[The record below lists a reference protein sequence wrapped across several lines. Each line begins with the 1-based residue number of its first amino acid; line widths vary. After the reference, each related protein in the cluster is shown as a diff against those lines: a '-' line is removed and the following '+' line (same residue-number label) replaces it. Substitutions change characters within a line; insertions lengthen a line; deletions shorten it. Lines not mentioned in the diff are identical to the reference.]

1 MKYQIYSIYDN
12 DLRQTSDLF
21 LSANDETA
29 KRTFEEHKRKLKQV
43 NQSLN
48 LDYLKIIN
56 VGEYDTNINVNYDS
70 NMQTI
75 VSIEPLVNGKEPYFV
90 DNPPINKPDRLIEQE
105 QDSKRS
111 EFFKVLT
118 GDKKWVY

>member
-90 DNPPINKPDRLIEQE
+90 DNPPINKPDRLIKQE
-105 QDSKRS
+105 QDLKRS

-118 GDKKWVY
+118 GDKK